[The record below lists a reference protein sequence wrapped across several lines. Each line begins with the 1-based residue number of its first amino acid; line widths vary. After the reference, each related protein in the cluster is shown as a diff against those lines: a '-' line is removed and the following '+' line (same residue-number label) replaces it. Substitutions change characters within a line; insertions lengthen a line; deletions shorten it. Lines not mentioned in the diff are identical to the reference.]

1 MTGKEGI
8 GVSFA
13 ACFEPLL
20 FFGACGVAVAREE
33 AHRLDGVWL
42 DDETVLG
49 SLSAGARRYRGRFGE
64 ACLATVPSS
73 EPSSLVR
80 DRFGED
86 SGVRS
91 ASS

>member
-33 AHRLDGVWL
+33 ARRLDGVWL

-49 SLSAGARRYRGRFGE
+49 SLSAGARPFRGRFSGE
-64 ACLATVPSS
+64 ASLATETSSPPS
-73 EPSSLVR
+73 PAR
-80 DRFGED
+80 DRFGD
-86 SGVRS
+86 DGGVRS

>member
-1 MTGKEGI
+1 MAGRQGV

-13 ACFEPLL
+13 AGFEALL
-20 FFGACGVAVAREE
+20 FFGAFGVAATRGGAR
-33 AHRLDGVWL
+33 ALDGVWL
-42 DDETVLG
+42 DDGTVLS